1 MTSTP
6 NSYFLYSDKVILKWG
21 ARRRVMWTPG
31 NGSFIDLFILSPVS
45 YRQDSSLCDL
55 SWVLK
60 GRFKQLLIKTE
71 GFPCGSACKESVCNA
86 GDLGYISGLI
96 RSPGEGKGYPLQYS
110 GLENSIDYTVHGI
123 TNSQIDWKTF
133 TQSREKQPRNHLRWD
148 QRTREV
154 HQWWNLEHILILS
167 ATQPL
172 NHCCRS
178 EREVAQ
184 SCMTLWDPMDCS
196 LPGSSIHGIFQTRIL
211 GWVAISFSRRSSQT
225 RDWTRVSHTVGRHFT
240 IWATGEVAWLLFVVK
255 LLSNPPR
262 SGHIVFKGRD
272 PQCSPLQDN

>member
-21 ARRRVMWTPG
+21 ARRRGMWTPG

-184 SCMTLWDPMDCS
+184 SCMTLWDPMDYIAYQVPLS
-196 LPGSSIHGIFQTRIL
+196 MGFSKQEYWGGLPFPSPGGLPKPGIEPGSPTL
-211 GWVAISFSRRSSQT
+211 
-225 RDWTRVSHTVGRHFT
+225 
-240 IWATGEVAWLLFVVK
+240 
-255 LLSNPPR
+255 
-262 SGHIVFKGRD
+262 
-272 PQCSPLQDN
+272 